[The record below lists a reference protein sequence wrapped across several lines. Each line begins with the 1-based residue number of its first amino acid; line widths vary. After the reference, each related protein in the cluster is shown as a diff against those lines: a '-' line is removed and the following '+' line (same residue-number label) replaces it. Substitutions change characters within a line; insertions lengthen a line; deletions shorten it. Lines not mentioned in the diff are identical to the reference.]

1 MFYFQTSLYT
11 VHFEPKDEHNNDQKL
26 VNLEFQ
32 KNTNWLGGLAFF
44 KNSFGQPS
52 QYAYGGYS
60 WTIPATKQLLYTKL
74 TAGLMHG
81 YDGEYKDKIPLNENG
96 IAPAI
101 VPSLGIKY
109 KSVHSEL
116 TLFGAAGVML
126 TLGYDFTIPSHQ
138 DQPHKRFSFLQ
149 TTLGVY
155 FLAAQAFQKTFP
167 LLPQKTQQDQQHHI
181 GL

>member
-1 MFYFQTSLYT
+1 MINRNIFLLFLGVLLTQNATVSYADWLEEGDMFYFQTSLYT
-11 VHFEPKDEHNNDQKL
+11 IHFEPKDEHNNHQKL
-26 VNLEFQ
+26 LNFEFQ

-52 QYAYGGYS
+52 QYVYGGYS
-60 WTIPATKQLLYTKL
+60 WTIPSTNQLLYTKV

-81 YDGEYKDKIPLNENG
+81 YDGEYKDKIPLNDNG

-116 TLFGAAGVML
+116 TLFGFAGMML
-126 TLGYDFTIPSHQ
+126 TLGYDFTISNH
-138 DQPHKRFSFLQ
+138 
-149 TTLGVY
+149 
-155 FLAAQAFQKTFP
+155 
-167 LLPQKTQQDQQHHI
+167 
-181 GL
+181 